1 MSNKQVPLPLTE
13 RVIPE
18 VDEIRSDPSASY
30 WLVESLD
37 AALKRDPVDAV
48 NDAEILADVLS
59 KWCESRL
66 AEFLTS
72 AYDKTMAAV
81 RKVYQG
87 LTDDEQLA
95 LNLKTVVIR
104 YNAMRIK
111 EAGSHQT
118 SMVTIRQRAVRG
130 SKSNGQS
137 K

>member
-66 AEFLTS
+66 GSEGCNCVS
-72 AYDKTMAAV
+72 CE
-81 RKVYQG
+81 G
-87 LTDDEQLA
+87 LLIE
-95 LNLKTVVIR
+95 
-104 YNAMRIK
+104 
-111 EAGSHQT
+111 S
-118 SMVTIRQRAVRG
+118 
-130 SKSNGQS
+130 
-137 K
+137 

>member
-1 MSNKQVPLPLTE
+1 MARDKVKTDENATVKMMSANGQE
-13 RVIPE
+13 FEIP
-18 VDEIRSDPSASY
+18 DPTGKHKKAIDKAI
-30 WLVESLD
+30 EE
-37 AALKRDPVDAV
+37 
-48 NDAEILADVLS
+48 AE
-59 KWCESRL
+59 ESRL

-81 RKVYQG
+81 REVYKG

-95 LNLKTVVIR
+95 LNQKTVVVR

-118 SMVTIRQRAVRG
+118 NMVMVRQRAVRG

>member
-59 KWCESRL
+59 KWRN
-66 AEFLTS
+66 
-72 AYDKTMAAV
+72 
-81 RKVYQG
+81 G
-87 LTDDEQLA
+87 
-95 LNLKTVVIR
+95 
-104 YNAMRIK
+104 
-111 EAGSHQT
+111 
-118 SMVTIRQRAVRG
+118 VRG
-130 SKSNGQS
+130 
-137 K
+137 